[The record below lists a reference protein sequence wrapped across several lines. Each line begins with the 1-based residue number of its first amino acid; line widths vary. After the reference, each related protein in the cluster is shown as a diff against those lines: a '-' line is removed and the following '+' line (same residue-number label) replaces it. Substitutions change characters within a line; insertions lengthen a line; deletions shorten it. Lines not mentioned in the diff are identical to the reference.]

1 MTMHMILALAAVAI
15 FGISTAG
22 AQTER
27 TYVGASG
34 MLSVQGS
41 HRQGTAPS
49 LPTTGAE
56 GTAIG
61 VTAEAG
67 AWLSPRVA
75 LGFEVSFPRRFRSVQ
90 QIDHLRVFQYE
101 SRHRDTAISGL
112 FRAIAVSGHGMQLG
126 IVGGGGYVQE
136 STRQRRRDQVGP
148 LPTFPPVFG
157 PYSTESSVTRWTA
170 AALVGADVEV
180 AMSSH
185 IAIVPQMRVHFIR
198 RSDDPSQPGWAL
210 GLNSIVLR
218 AALGVRAVFGGSQRC
233 FILNNRER

>member
-1 MTMHMILALAAVAI
+1 MTMHVILALAAVVF

-22 AQTER
+22 AQTAR
-27 TYVGASG
+27 TYVGAAG
-34 MLSVQGS
+34 VLSVQGS

-61 VTAEAG
+61 LTAEAG
-67 AWLSPRVA
+67 AWLTPRVA

-112 FRAIAVSGHGMQLG
+112 FRAIVVSGHGMQLG

-136 STRQRRRDQVGP
+136 STRQRRRDQAGP
-148 LPTFPPVFG
+148 LPTVPPVFG
-157 PYSTESSVTRWTA
+157 PYSKEYSVTRWTA
-170 AALVGADVEV
+170 AALVGADMEV
-180 AMSSH
+180 AISSRM
-185 IAIVPQMRVHFIR
+185 AIVPQMRVHFIG
-198 RSDDPSQPGWAL
+198 RSDDPSEPGWAL
-210 GLNSIVLR
+210 GLSSIVLR
-218 AALGVRAVFGGSQRC
+218 AAIGVRAVF
-233 FILNNRER
+233 

>member
-1 MTMHMILALAAVAI
+1 MTMHVILALATVAI

-27 TYVGASG
+27 TYVGATG
-34 MLSVQGS
+34 MLSAQGS

-67 AWLSPRVA
+67 ALLTPRLA
-75 LGFEVSFPRRFRSVQ
+75 LGIEVSLPRRFRSVQ
-90 QIDHLRVFQYE
+90 EIDHLRVFQYE
-101 SRHRDTAISGL
+101 SRHRDTAISGV
-112 FRAIAVSGHGMQLG
+112 FRVIAVSGHGMELG

-136 STRQRRRDQVGP
+136 STRQRRRDQAGP

-157 PYSTESSVTRWTA
+157 PYSQQYSSTRWTA
-170 AALVGADVEV
+170 AALVGADVEITISPRV
-180 AMSSH
+180 
-185 IAIVPQMRVHFIR
+185 AIVPQMRVHFIR
-198 RSDDPSQPGWAL
+198 RGDDPSQPGWAL
-210 GLNSIVLR
+210 GLSSIVLR
-218 AALGVRAVFGGSQRC
+218 PAIGVRAVF
-233 FILNNRER
+233 